1 MSMAPAMSK
10 KAEQSQRTRRKLLK
24 VAQRKFA
31 TLGYAGTALEDVA
44 AAAGVTTGA
53 VYHLFRDKKALFH
66 AVAEAL
72 EVEIVDKAR
81 DVSRRAVGESKRR
94 TLERLGAAG
103 QSLLDSFTDPAVA
116 QILMVDAPAVLGTK
130 LWQELRTEHI
140 LGYLVEALEWQMMQ
154 GTIEREPAAPLAHVL
169 IGALT
174 AAGLLIAYADDKLK
188 ARDEAGSA
196 VLRLFAGLERR

>member
-1 MSMAPAMSK
+1 MSTAPATSK
-10 KAEQSQRTRRKLLK
+10 KTEQSQRTRRKLLK

-31 TLGYAGTALEDVA
+31 ALGYAGTALEDVA

-66 AVAEAL
+66 AVAAAL
-72 EVEIVDKAR
+72 EAEIVDKAR
-81 DVSRRAVGESKRR
+81 DVSRLAVGESKRR
-94 TLERLGAAG
+94 TLERLGAAA
-103 QSLLDSFTDPAVA
+103 QSLLDSFTVPAVA

-196 VLRLFAGLERR
+196 VLRLFMGLERR

>member
-1 MSMAPAMSK
+1 MSTAPATSK
-10 KAEQSQRTRRKLLK
+10 KTEQSQRTRRKLLK

-31 TLGYAGTALEDVA
+31 ALGYAGTALEDVA

-66 AVAEAL
+66 AVAAAL
-72 EVEIVDKAR
+72 EAEIVDKAR

-94 TLERLGAAG
+94 TLERLGAAA
-103 QSLLDSFTDPAVA
+103 QSLLDSFTVPAVA

-196 VLRLFAGLERR
+196 VLRLFMGLERR